1 MAGGARPDPFRTRK
15 LSRRAPM
22 VLRGKPVGEQG
33 AADRWTALSR
43 RCGAGPS
50 GPRSFCFPGTPPA
63 MVAGRAPYLPG
74 RSEVGPGGT
83 AGLLG
88 HLAASRWPRPAGR
101 DSPRPPP
108 YVEETWRTGKTP
120 PRRPGYGNISPC
132 RAAPKRPAARTLRTG
147 YCEARG
153 RAFSMVD
160 RRETELKNHFDGEQ

>member
-22 VLRGKPVGEQG
+22 VLRGKPVGEQVPLTG
-33 AADRWTALSR
+33 GRHFKYMQSGNFFVPALLLFR
-43 RCGAGPS
+43 AP
-50 GPRSFCFPGTPPA
+50 PPA
-63 MVAGRAPYLPG
+63 MVAGRVLHFLAVQRLNLA
-74 RSEVGPGGT
+74 GPG
-83 AGLLG
+83 AAPPPCRLL
-88 HLAASRWPRPAGR
+88 LASSPPGAFSAS
-101 DSPRPPP
+101 P
-108 YVEETWRTGKTP
+108 YVEEPWRTGKTP

-153 RAFSMVD
+153 RAFGMVD